1 MGVKL
6 RIKTERQAASYHKG
20 WEPEALPF
28 GSHFTQHLLCCFWNL
43 TGFLW
48 SSLKFTRWSNTGKSL
63 EHLTAMA
70 SSYKQCLTM
79 LISFLK
85 VVVKCVTVAYASKKR
100 SQCVQT
106 QCSSMFK
113 HSAAGLWGRIRGTR
127 YLYRQPFFLF
137 FPISGPGRGRRPT
150 PSGKEGI
157 KEHGE
162 ERLEP
167 VLLAFLRSNQ
177 SAKSN

>member
-1 MGVKL
+1 
-6 RIKTERQAASYHKG
+6 
-20 WEPEALPF
+20 
-28 GSHFTQHLLCCFWNL
+28 
-43 TGFLW
+43 
-48 SSLKFTRWSNTGKSL
+48 
-63 EHLTAMA
+63 MA

-85 VVVKCVTVAYASKKR
+85 VVGKCVTVAYASKN
-100 SQCVQT
+100 SPSV
-106 QCSSMFK
+106 FK
-113 HSAAGLWGRIRGTR
+113 HSVLACSNTVPQGCEVELEG
-127 YLYRQPFFLF
+127 PFFLF

-177 SAKSN
+177 SAKSNLKRKAQQAANCGPENSHSLSYTHRPCKHA